1 MKMARSCTERSPIGG
16 AVQTSHLFRP
26 LLVQLI
32 ELLRSLDRDQW
43 ELATSAREWSVK
55 DVAAHML
62 DVDFRR
68 LSVGRDGHAPPHT
81 SDPITEYEDLLRY
94 LNGLNAEWVRAARRL
109 SPRVLCDYLELTG
122 GEVATLMETVD
133 PMSQAPFAVAWA
145 GQAESPMWL
154 DVGREY
160 TERWHHQDQI
170 RDAVAAHPLRGEQW
184 LRPALEISLLAL
196 PHAYRK
202 VSAEKGTCVSLD
214 VSGPAGGEWYLIM
227 DSGWVIRPGRPPN
240 PVVSVR
246 VADLDLMRSLTHRL
260 AEDRVDGAF
269 EIDGAAALVAPLIA
283 ARAVMV

>member
-1 MKMARSCTERSPIGG
+1 MIEHIAG
-16 AVQTSHLFRP
+16 AIQTSHLFRP
-26 LLVQLI
+26 LLAQLI

-62 DVDFRR
+62 DGDFRR
-68 LSVGRDGHAPPHT
+68 ISVGRDGHGLPPPPE
-81 SDPITEYEDLLRY
+81 PITAYEDLLHY
-94 LNGLNAEWVRAARRL
+94 LNALNAEWVRAARRL

-122 GEVATLMETVD
+122 GEVATVMETAD
-133 PMSQAPFAVAWA
+133 PVSQAPFAVAWA
-145 GQAESPMWL
+145 GQARSPMWL

-170 RDAVAAHPLRGEQW
+170 RDAVAAPPLRGEQW

-202 VSAEKGTCVSLD
+202 VSAEKGTCLSLD
-214 VSGPAGGEWYLIM
+214 VSGAAGGEWYLIM
-227 DSGWVIRPGRPPN
+227 DSGWVIRSGRPPN

-269 EIDGAAALVAPLIA
+269 EIDGVAAALVAPLIA